1 MHFPGNARGIGRSY
15 DMLIRGKAFYTKW
28 YFPGGTKVSFP
39 KGIVIGNGLIKYEF
53 SNMLFEI
60 IFYKE
65 KEIGCA
71 QWLVF
76 IGEGDS
82 PKLF

>member
-1 MHFPGNARGIGRSY
+1 MHFPANAGGIGRSY
-15 DMLIRGKAFYTKW
+15 DMFISGNTFNTQW
-28 YFPGGTKVSFP
+28 YFPGGTKISFP
-39 KGIVIGNGLIKYEF
+39 ESIVIGNGLIKNEF

-71 QWLVF
+71 QLLVF
-76 IGEGDS
+76 MGE
-82 PKLF
+82 